1 MARHYLEAGLW
12 DGWTMHRVKK
22 CCGLLQITLEEAAA
36 LCCAEWYLFRRWL
49 KEDRL
54 PPYVALTL
62 YHLEKDFI
70 KAKYG

>member
-1 MARHYLEAGLW
+1 
-12 DGWTMHRVKK
+12 MHRVKK